1 MRPFLLFAWFSLSLP
16 AWALAQVSFRLNGQ
30 TLDPVIGRGVET
42 ADFNGDGFTDALVST
57 ETGHRI
63 YFGDGQGSFTDGG
76 ARLSDESVTVVG
88 DVDGDGRVDAL
99 CGETVWLNDGQGGF
113 SAQAGRIS
121 RSETGGLGTGRLA
134 DLNGDGFPDLF
145 AIIGYSAIRVYFND
159 GGGRFTDSGQRLGDG
174 TIGTGALALIALG
187 DVNGDGFT
195 DAVTAGWRWENSV
208 PCPNRVWINDGSGI
222 FTDSGQLLDEGA
234 SHVHGLALGDLNGD
248 GHPDLVMGIQDAGRS
263 GRVYLNDGNG
273 RLVRKSNLGG
283 YSGEKTQLADFDGDG
298 DLDVFM
304 PQSSPANRVWIND
317 GTGAFTDS
325 GLRLGGYSTWDA
337 AVGDFNQDGKTDIF
351 IPNCVWQNYVFS
363 PAPVQVWLNTTPVTA
378 VPDEGDVSPHP
389 GCIGLMDNYPNPFNP
404 VTTIRFTLERPSTV
418 RLTVHNTTGEKV
430 RTLETAVRSPGEHA
444 VVWDGRDDSGDS
456 MSSGM
461 YLYSLQTN
469 DMSIQKKMLLTR

>member
-1 MRPFLLFAWFSLSLP
+1 
-16 AWALAQVSFRLNGQ
+16 
-30 TLDPVIGRGVET
+30 
-42 ADFNGDGFTDALVST
+42 
-57 ETGHRI
+57 
-63 YFGDGQGSFTDGG
+63 
-76 ARLSDESVTVVG
+76 
-88 DVDGDGRVDAL
+88 
-99 CGETVWLNDGQGGF
+99 
-113 SAQAGRIS
+113 
-121 RSETGGLGTGRLA
+121 
-134 DLNGDGFPDLF
+134 
-145 AIIGYSAIRVYFND
+145 
-159 GGGRFTDSGQRLGDG
+159 
-174 TIGTGALALIALG
+174 LIALG

-469 DMSIQKKMLLTR
+469 DMSIQKKMLLIR